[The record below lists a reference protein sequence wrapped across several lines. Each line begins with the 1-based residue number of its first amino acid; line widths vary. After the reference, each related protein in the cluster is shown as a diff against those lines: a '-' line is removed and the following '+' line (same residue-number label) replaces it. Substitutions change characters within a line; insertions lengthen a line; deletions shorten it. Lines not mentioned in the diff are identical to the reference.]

1 MPCRDRGPERTAPRD
16 RAGGQFNPTTRPDRP
31 QCDFR
36 EARVTCRWPTLNAVC
51 AATRIRQ
58 CPRSSPSNRCCTPGA
73 FGGGSRS
80 TSVPTT
86 RGFLFGL
93 ADCGAPVSLDP
104 LGLMSPRHVALA
116 ALIGF
121 TSPFV
126 LLFGAG
132 EVLSRP
138 AVRPVGAPP
147 PDLPALGVRLHTA
160 SGASVIGW
168 FARGQPGKGAVL
180 LLHGVRADRTQMLRR
195 ARFLNQAGYAAL
207 LVDLPAHGESSGDRI
222 TFGAREA
229 AGVTAALEYLRHE
242 LPGEH
247 VGVIGVSLGAA
258 STVLAEPKPAPDA
271 VILESMYPTIEE
283 AVADRLVMRL
293 GPLGASLVPP
303 LLWQLSLRT
312 GVHAQDLRPIQ
323 HLPRLGA
330 PVLIVSGTEDKHT
343 TWARTQRLF
352 DSAVE
357 PKELWRVEGAT
368 HVDLHAFRPEE
379 YERRILRF
387 LAKHLRNGA

>member
-1 MPCRDRGPERTAPRD
+1 
-16 RAGGQFNPTTRPDRP
+16 
-31 QCDFR
+31 
-36 EARVTCRWPTLNAVC
+36 
-51 AATRIRQ
+51 
-58 CPRSSPSNRCCTPGA
+58 
-73 FGGGSRS
+73 
-80 TSVPTT
+80 
-86 RGFLFGL
+86 
-93 ADCGAPVSLDP
+93 
-104 LGLMSPRHVALA
+104 MSPRRVALA
-116 ALIGF
+116 ALIGLS
-121 TSPFV
+121 SPLV

-132 EVLSRP
+132 EMLSRP
-138 AVRPVGAPP
+138 AIRPVGAPP
-147 PDLPALGVRLHTA
+147 ADLPVLGVRLHTA
-160 SGASVIGW
+160 SGASIIGW

-180 LLHGVRADRTQMLRR
+180 LLHGVRTDRTQMLRR

-229 AGVTAALEYLRHE
+229 AGVTTALEYLRRE
-242 LPGEH
+242 LPGER
-247 VGVIGVSLGAA
+247 VGIIGVSLGAA
-258 STVLAEPKPAPDA
+258 SAVLAEPKPAPNA

-303 LLWQLSLRT
+303 LLWQMSLRT

-323 HLPRLGA
+323 LLPRLGA

-357 PKELWRVEGAT
+357 PKELWRVEGAA
-368 HVDLHAFRPEE
+368 HVDLHTFQPEE